1 MQVDSNPLKDV
12 DMMYTEIAGWN
23 MVEVIVDVVEKL
35 TVEAEIEEEADVA

>member
-1 MQVDSNPLKDV
+1 
-12 DMMYTEIAGWN
+12 